1 MQVEEVK
8 RDIRTAKLAAW
19 WDKWDLVVCS
29 VGLVIFGA
37 VLGAVCMSFYD
48 RSERSVLI
56 RNHDNELRDFRKMC
70 RNNLDERDDKVKE
83 AASAAA
89 DAARSAAEAAAA
101 ARDGLPPPPR
111 PAAKRA
117 PPVDLQDA
125 VNRANAQIRE
135 GK

>member
-1 MQVEEVK
+1 MPVEEVK
-8 RDIRTAKLAAW
+8 RDIRMAKLAAW

-29 VGLVIFGA
+29 VGLVVFGA
-37 VLGAVCMSFYD
+37 ILGAVVMSFYD
-48 RSERSVLI
+48 RSERSALI

-70 RNNLDERDDKVKE
+70 RNNLDDRDEKVKE
-83 AASAAA
+83 AATA
-89 DAARSAAEAAAA
+89 AAEAAKSAA
-101 ARDGLPPPPR
+101 IAAKAAEDGLPIPPKA
-111 PAAKRA
+111 AAKRA

>member
-1 MQVEEVK
+1 MPVEEVK
-8 RDIRTAKLAAW
+8 RDIRTAKVAAW

-37 VLGAVCMSFYD
+37 ILGAVVMSFYD
-48 RSERSVLI
+48 RSERSALI

-101 ARDGLPPPPR
+101 AKEGLPPPPKS
-111 PAAKRA
+111 AAKRA

-135 GK
+135 GR

>member
-37 VLGAVCMSFYD
+37 VLGAVVMSFYD

-101 ARDGLPPPPR
+101 AKDGLPPPPK